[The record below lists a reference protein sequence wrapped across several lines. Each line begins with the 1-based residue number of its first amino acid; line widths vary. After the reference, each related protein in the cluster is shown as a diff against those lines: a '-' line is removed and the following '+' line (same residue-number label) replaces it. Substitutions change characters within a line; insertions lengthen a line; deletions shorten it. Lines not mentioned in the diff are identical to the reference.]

1 MLSVPVFE
9 VPFGFAHAVRDAHYH
24 DDALLFCKLS
34 GPVSFDSAGENFL
47 MGPDFVAVRGAMQ
60 LLVRDRLEDR
70 LLYDPSRPEGG
81 PSVLDA
87 VSGRPVEGLIMTPWP
102 FRPTVE
108 VIALVLATWVSKI
121 VAEHAATVEE
131 FEFWESSRSG
141 VFLDRSMV
149 AEAESQLRR
158 IADVPG
164 VDALLDVGSPAG
176 G

>member
-1 MLSVPVFE
+1 MLSVPVFKL
-9 VPFGFAHAVRDAHYH
+9 PFGFAHAVQGVHYH

-34 GPVSFDSAGENFL
+34 GPVSFDSAAENFL
-47 MGPDFVAVRGAMQ
+47 MGPDFVAVRGATQ
-60 LLVRDRLEDR
+60 LLVRDRLEGR
-70 LLYDPSRPEGG
+70 LLYDPLRMEGN
-81 PSVLDA
+81 SVVLDA
-87 VSGRPVEGLIMTPWP
+87 VSGRPVEGLVMSPWP

-131 FEFWESSRSG
+131 LEFWESARSG

-149 AEAESQLRR
+149 VGAESHLRR

-164 VDALLDVGSPAG
+164 VDALLDVGFPVVG
-176 G
+176 